1 MERASAR
8 RPLWFAMALVVA
20 VAMLVV
26 PRTASADYAGF
37 PDVTGEEWFVSE
49 GWVDYVADH
58 GLMSGKSDGTFAGA
72 AKLTRSE
79 VVTVLY
85 RMAGSPSAAAGYFTD
100 VDYTAFY
107 GAPVHWAR
115 LTGVV
120 SGYGGTNTFG
130 PADDVT
136 REQLAVMLAN
146 YASKMGLVD
155 TSVPGNPLG
164 EFSDGGSVSS
174 WARDAVAWA
183 IDRNIISGDLSQ
195 GSPRVNPQGAASRA
209 ELAKMIAVLHRDVM
223 GGRGPVVEN
232 AGVWHFEDGYVA
244 IDFPIAWKGVANGSS
259 MGHVLGNFHTDFYMN
274 GHYDMMLFRVDGMH
288 GQNTYVSASPASSW
302 WGAYAWQMARG
313 QYAGDYTRA
322 ELETA
327 LRLVTGGALG
337 IDDMGGAASE
347 EEANAMVREC
357 SSQVSFLVHVK

>member
-1 MERASAR
+1 MDRAGMR
-8 RPLWFAMALVVA
+8 RPFRFLMALGVA
-20 VAMLVV
+20 AAMLVA
-26 PRTASADYAGF
+26 PCMARADYAGF

-49 GWVDYVADH
+49 GWVDYVSDH

-72 AKLTRSE
+72 EKLTRGE

-85 RMAGSPSAAAGYFTD
+85 RMAGRPSATAGYFTD

-120 SGYGGTNTFG
+120 GGYDGTNAFG

-155 TSVPGNPLG
+155 TSVSGDPLA
-164 EFSDGGSVSS
+164 EFSDGGSVST
-174 WARDAVAWA
+174 WARDAVTWA
-183 IDRNIISGDLSQ
+183 IDEGIISGDLSQ
-195 GSPRVNPQGAASRA
+195 GTPCVNPQGTASRA
-209 ELAKMIAVLHRDVM
+209 ELAKMITVLHRDIM

-259 MGHVLGNFHTDFYMN
+259 MGHVLGNFHTDFYMS

-288 GQNTYVSASPASSW
+288 GQNAYVSVSPSSGW

-313 QYAGDYTRA
+313 QYTGAYTRT
-322 ELETA
+322 ELDCA
-327 LRLVTGGALG
+327 LGLVTGGALG
-337 IDDMGGAASE
+337 IDDLVGATSE
-347 EEANAMVREC
+347 EEANDMVREC
-357 SSQVSFLVHVK
+357 SSRVSFLVHVK